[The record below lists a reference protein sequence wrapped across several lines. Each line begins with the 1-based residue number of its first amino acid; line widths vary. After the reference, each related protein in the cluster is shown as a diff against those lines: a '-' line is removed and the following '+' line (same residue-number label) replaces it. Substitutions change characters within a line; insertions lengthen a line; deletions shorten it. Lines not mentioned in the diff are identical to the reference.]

1 MQGCPVNKPSADGK
15 PAKCFCFR
23 HPDTM
28 SLDDYTLC
36 HIFDDEKRGKKP
48 LWINLEEQDQ
58 TERTSFNHIIAIHNP
73 QIIGTISN
81 LCR

>member
-15 PAKCFCFR
+15 SAKCFCLR

-36 HIFDDEKRGKKP
+36 HIFDNEKRGKKP
-48 LWINLEEQDQ
+48 LWINLEEQDL
-58 TERTSFNHIIAIHNP
+58 TERTSFYHIIAIHNP